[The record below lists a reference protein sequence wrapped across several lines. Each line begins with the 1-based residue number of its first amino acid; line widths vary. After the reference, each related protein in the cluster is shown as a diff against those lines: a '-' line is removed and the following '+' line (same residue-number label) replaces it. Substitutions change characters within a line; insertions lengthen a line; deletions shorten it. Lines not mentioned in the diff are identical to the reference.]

1 MNGVE
6 YPCKVEDLIDEGEIG
21 RGRFGSVH
29 RMKHSPSGNFTQ
41 HYLFLF
47 FLGGDMDG
55 YLRLSRIYLSV
66 EIAILWPVMSKIK
79 YVFLHL

>member
-29 RMKHSPSGNFTQ
+29 RMKHKPSGNFTQ

-47 FLGGDMDG
+47 YWGGDG
-55 YLRLSRIYLSV
+55 YLRVSRIYLIV
-66 EIAILWPVMSKIK
+66 TLV
-79 YVFLHL
+79 VC